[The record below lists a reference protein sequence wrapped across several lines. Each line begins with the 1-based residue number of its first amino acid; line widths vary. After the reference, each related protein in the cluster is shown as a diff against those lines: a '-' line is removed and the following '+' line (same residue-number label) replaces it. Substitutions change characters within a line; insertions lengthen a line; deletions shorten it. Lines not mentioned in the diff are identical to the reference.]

1 MCEHNPGQIERGG
14 GRRVPVH
21 AGEKKNTPPRAYLR
35 QFYQGNKLRYAAAA
49 VGTIMVGGANLIIS
63 GVLKE
68 LIDTISGAEGA
79 LPLRTLLPATIGAV
93 LLIIAIEL
101 LLYHTRPVFLE
112 RAMLQYKNFVF
123 EKLTGK
129 SIASFHD
136 ETTAAYISALSND
149 VSSIETNYLANQ
161 FDLVGQLVTA
171 CGAVMMMLI
180 YSPLLT
186 LIAFLFSILPVV
198 ASLLT
203 GNRLAAAERRVSDRN
218 ESFIATVADGLNGF
232 SVIKSFQAEKAIL
245 KLFEK
250 SNAALEDAKCRRGKV
265 ACAIGTVGTVAGSAA
280 QLGVFLAGG
289 YLALSGRGVT
299 AGMTLAFL
307 NLMNFVIQPI
317 GEVPGILA
325 NRRAARALIKKLAD
339 ALEANVRDT
348 GRDVPRRLD
357 TGISVNGLSFAYA
370 GGKEVLSGIDARFD
384 AGKCYAIV
392 GASGSGKSTLLNLL
406 MAAYDGYR
414 GSIRY
419 DENELRDISSRS
431 LYELVSVIQQNVF
444 VFNASIRDNITMFQ
458 DFPREEL
465 DRVIRLSGLSELIA
479 QRGEDALCG
488 ENGNTLSGGQKQ
500 RISIARSLL
509 RKSPV
514 LLADEATAA
523 LDAQTAY
530 QVTNSILGLEGLTR
544 IVVTHSLDEAL
555 LKRYDGILAL
565 KSGRVVEAGGFDE
578 LMARRGYF
586 YSLYTVSQ

>member
-21 AGEKKNTPPRAYLR
+21 AGGKKNAPPRAYLR
-35 QFYQGNKLRYAAAA
+35 QFYQKNKLRCAAAA
-49 VGTIMVGGANLIIS
+49 VGTIMIGATNLIVS
-63 GVLKE
+63 GVMKE

-79 LPLRTLLPATIGAV
+79 LSLKTLLLATLGVV
-93 LLIIAIEL
+93 LLIVAIQL
-101 LLYHTRPVFLE
+101 LDYHTRPKFLA

-136 ETTAAYISALSND
+136 EKAAAYISALSND
-149 VSSIETNYLANQ
+149 AASIEANYLENQ
-161 FDLVGQLVTA
+161 FTLIGELFTA
-171 CGAVMMMLI
+171 CGAMLMMLV

-186 LIAFLFSILPVV
+186 LIAVLLSVLPIIG
-198 ASLLT
+198 SLVT
-203 GNRLAAAERRVSDRN
+203 GNRLANAERRVSDRN
-218 ESFIATVADGLNGF
+218 EDFIATVTDSLNGF
-232 SVIKSFQAEKAIL
+232 PVMKSFQAEKAML
-245 KLFEK
+245 ALFEK
-250 SNAALEDAKCRRGKV
+250 SNASVEDAKCQRRKI
-265 ACAIGTVGTVAGSAA
+265 ACVIGTIGTVTGAAA
-280 QLGVFLAGG
+280 QLGVFLAGA

-299 AGMTLAFL
+299 AGMTIAFV

-339 ALEANVRDT
+339 ALETNVRDT

-370 GGKEVLSGIDARFD
+370 GGEEVLSGIDARFD

-392 GASGSGKSTLLNLL
+392 GASGSGKSTLMNLL

-444 VFNASIRDNITMFQ
+444 VFNASIRDNITMFK

-488 ENGNTLSGGQKQ
+488 ENGNALSGGQKQ

-578 LMARRGYF
+578 LMARKGYF